1 MYTRPFRERKKA
13 SYSWKNHSCLIWKS
27 EGASF
32 IKTVEEIKSKDFEMI
47 GGVFNGECKQ
57 TTAMR
62 FENFE
67 HYES

>member
-1 MYTRPFRERKKA
+1 MYTRSFTEKIKA
-13 SYSWKNHSCLIWKS
+13 LYSWKNHSCLNWKS

-32 IKTVEEIKSKDFEMI
+32 IKTEEEVKSKGFGMI
-47 GGVFNGECKQ
+47 GVVFNGECKQ

>member
-1 MYTRPFRERKKA
+1 MYTRSFTERNKA
-13 SYSWKNHSCLIWKS
+13 LYSWKNQTCLIWKS
-27 EGASF
+27 EDASF
-32 IKTVEEIKSKDFEMI
+32 IKTVEEVKSKDFEMI
-47 GGVFNGECKQ
+47 GVVLNGEWQQ

>member
-1 MYTRPFRERKKA
+1 MYTRSFTEKNKA
-13 SYSWKNHSCLIWKS
+13 LYSWKNHSCLIWKS

-32 IKTVEEIKSKDFEMI
+32 IKTVEEVKSKHFEMI
-47 GGVFNGECKQ
+47 GDVFIGECKQ

>member
-1 MYTRPFRERKKA
+1 MK
-13 SYSWKNHSCLIWKS
+13 SHSCLIWKS

-32 IKTVEEIKSKDFEMI
+32 IKIVEEIKSKDFEMI
-47 GGVFNGECKQ
+47 SDVFNGECKP